1 MAQKGT
7 GKTLEKLKNSVNDK
21 KYYEAHQMY
30 RTVARRYNKQEKYS
44 NSIKLLH
51 DGAVSLME
59 HKQSGSGSD
68 LANYM
73 MDTYILASLP
83 VDEKALDRVIDILDL
98 YPSTEVGRRSFLS
111 KTFSW
116 TQKYGDYS
124 EGDPELHNYVGAMFY
139 QEGQFSLAEEHLLV
153 GTDDSATLLGELSY
167 SWAQQDSNNGNGIYL
182 ARVVLQQLAMK
193 SIRHATLT
201 FNSFLKVANLSAQS
215 EASFQYSPAGNTVQ
229 VSIYDDSWLNFSQL
243 MLLTVQRDGA
253 ALFNQLKSTYGPM
266 YLHQKGFDELI
277 DDIGAAFFNIQK
289 PKKQGN
295 IMQDLMNSLFSGG
308 GSPSGNA
315 PRQLSG
321 SPALGLD

>member
-7 GKTLEKLKNSVNDK
+7 SKTLEKLKNSVNEG

-30 RTVARRYNKQEKYS
+30 RTVARRYNKQEKYI

-73 MDTYILASLP
+73 MDTYLLANLP
-83 VDEKALDRVIDILDL
+83 VDENALDRVIDILEL

-116 TQKYGDYS
+116 TQKNGEYS
-124 EGDPELHNYVGAMFY
+124 EGDPELHDYVGTMFY

-153 GTDDSATLLGELSY
+153 GTDHSAELLGELSY
-167 SWAQQDSNNGNGIYL
+167 AWSKKDANNGSGIYL
-182 ARVVLQQLAMK
+182 ARVVLQYLAMK
-193 SIRHATLT
+193 SVRHATLT
-201 FNSFLKVANLSAQS
+201 FNNFIKAAKLSSKSQAGYN
-215 EASFQYSPAGNTVQ
+215 YSPAGETVQ
-229 VSIYDDSWLNFSQL
+229 ISIYDDSWLNFTQL

-253 ALFNQLKSTYGPM
+253 ALFKQLKSTYGPM
-266 YLHQKGFDELI
+266 YNQQKGFDELI
-277 DDIGAAFFNIQK
+277 DDIGAAFYNIQK

-295 IMQDLMNSLFSGG
+295 MMQDLMNSLFAG

-315 PRQLSG
+315 PRQVTG
-321 SPALGLD
+321 SPSLGLD